1 MSTWSI
7 FTDGGG
13 DGAALSW
20 ALRLLQ
26 AIGAPTTQSNI
37 TFIYQWEKSEGG
49 GSDYNPLNQGYVPGN
64 SSLTVGGNNP
74 GGGAAN
80 YVSWQAG
87 LQGSVDYLH
96 MPNYTKVLA
105 ALKAG
110 DGNAAKVALWNS
122 QWAASHYGYGKGW
135 SPALPPSQEAPL
147 TGDSGGNLAPYA
159 PTTNPNAAIDPQ
171 ELAQNFGFA
180 YSMIQ
185 SIPELKNI
193 FNQAVSAG
201 WDASRF
207 QAALMNT
214 NWYRTHSAAQRAWI
228 TEGFTDPTTQST
240 QLNAQVASVQA
251 AAAALG
257 AVLSPGTAK
266 SIATQFLQNGWNS
279 DQLQQA
285 LSNYIKFDSSGALGG
300 SSGTAEM
307 TLRGLAQNNGVNVS
321 NNWLLATA
329 QHIANDS
336 TSLQDAEGYIRKQ
349 AENLF
354 PQYAKMI
361 QGGQNMSDLAAPY
374 AQDYQ
379 RILEVGPGSTNLFDS
394 TMLKALQYKDP
405 TGQNTT
411 MPMWQFDQSLR
422 NDPRWMKTQNAQDTT
437 MGVAHGILQDFG
449 FSI

>member
-1 MSTWSI
+1 MAWSI
-7 FTDGGG
+7 FSDGGG
-13 DGAALSW
+13 DGAAFSW

-26 AIGAPTTQSNI
+26 ALGAPTTQSNI

-49 GSDYNPLNQGYVPGN
+49 GGQYNPLNQGTVPGN
-64 SSLTVGGNNP
+64 SSLTQSGNQY
-74 GGGAAN
+74 GGGAAD

-87 LQGSVDYLH
+87 IQGAVDYLH
-96 MPNYTKVLA
+96 MSNYTKVLT

-122 QWAASHYGYGKGW
+122 PWASSHYGYGKGW
-135 SPALPPSQEAPL
+135 SDAALPSQESPL

-159 PTTNPNAAIDPQ
+159 PTTNVDPTISPQ
-171 ELAQNFGFA
+171 EMAQNFGFA
-180 YSMIQ
+180 YSMLQ

-193 FNQAVSAG
+193 FNEAVAG
-201 WDASRF
+201 QWDATRF
-207 QAALMNT
+207 QAALINT
-214 NWYRTHSAAQRAWI
+214 QWYQTHSAAQRAWI
-228 TEGFTDPTTQST
+228 TEGFADPTTQKT
-240 QLNAQVASVQA
+240 QLNSQIASVQA

-257 AVLSPGTAK
+257 AVLSPSTAQ
-266 SIATQFLQNGWNS
+266 SIAAEYLMNGWNS

-285 LSNYIKFDSSGALGG
+285 LSKYIQFDSSGALGG
-300 SSGTAEM
+300 ASGQDEM
-307 TLRGLAQNNGVNVS
+307 TLRTLAQNNGVGVS
-321 NNWLLATA
+321 NNWLLSTA
-329 QHIANDS
+329 QHIASDS
-336 TSLQDAEGYIRKQ
+336 TSLEDAEGYIRKQ

-374 AQDYQ
+374 MQDYQ
-379 RILEVGPGSTNLFDS
+379 RILEVGPGQTNLFDP

-422 NDPRWMKTQNAQDTT
+422 DDPRWMKTQNAQDTT